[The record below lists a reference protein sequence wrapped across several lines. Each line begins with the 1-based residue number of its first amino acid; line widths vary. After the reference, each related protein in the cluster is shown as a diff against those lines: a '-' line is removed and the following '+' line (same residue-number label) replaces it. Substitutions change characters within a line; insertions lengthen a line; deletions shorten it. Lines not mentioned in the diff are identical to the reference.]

1 MGTIQTHTS
10 CYTTALC
17 ESWIHLSRLYGS
29 VCRVALLSDA
39 FLSGMLDARHIRQPQ
54 HPVQW
59 AAQACW
65 GHA

>member
-1 MGTIQTHTS
+1 MGTTPTHTF

-17 ESWIHLSRLYGS
+17 ESWIPSFLARWICVPGSLAERCILSS
-29 VCRVALLSDA
+29 
-39 FLSGMLDARHIRQPQ
+39 MLDARHIRQPQ
-54 HPVQW
+54 HPMQL